1 LRSRPITRACFEVI
15 TSSISFRRRSP
26 VTAPPVSSWL
36 RKRERQDAV
45 TRLFPSV
52 LLTAI
57 GLRRMVLEAARSGAS
72 TPSAAAMTRSSWPRA
87 ASKQSRPCPG
97 IRLTAVRVAKPQDLD
112 TAFAAIA
119 AALPDALLVP
129 AYPRNQGSDRGL
141 TGRFRIVLKSVPR
154 KQALPRRSQTPAGPF
169 HVCSGNVLCYNLP
182 SEGDPTH
189 NR

>member
-1 LRSRPITRACFEVI
+1 M
-15 TSSISFRRRSP
+15 
-26 VTAPPVSSWL
+26 
-36 RKRERQDAV
+36 